1 MDKLDEIRSRID
13 EIDSKLADLFEQRMT
28 ESRKVLEYKKEK
40 GLSVRDPLRE
50 AEVVR
55 CSSQRISDDTVRE
68 YFMEFERGL
77 ISLSCKYQER
87 LLKGLKVAYCG
98 VPGAFASIA
107 ASKMFPEAQL
117 HPYSDFA
124 GAYKACET
132 GECDVAVLPIENS
145 FAGEVSAV
153 TDLLFSGTLYIN
165 QVVEIEAVQNLL
177 GTEDATLESI
187 KSVVSHPQAL
197 SQCSDYIREHGFT
210 PHEYHNTAAAAK
222 MVAER
227 RDISVAAI
235 ASAES
240 ADLYGLKI
248 IDRRIN
254 TGSVNTT
261 RFAALSK
268 SLRHDRGERESMGD
282 HFILMFTVKN
292 EAGAL
297 ANTLNI
303 IGAHG
308 FNMCCL
314 RSRPMKE
321 LMWSYYFYIELD
333 GNINTEE
340 GRNML
345 RELSSLC
352 DRFKLVGSF

>member
-1 MDKLDEIRSRID
+1 MDKLDEIRGRID
-13 EIDSKLADLFEQRMT
+13 EIDTSLADLFEQRMK

-55 CSSQRISDDTVRE
+55 RSSQRISDDTVRE
-68 YFMEFERGL
+68 YFTTFEKNL
-77 ISLSCKYQER
+77 ISLSCAYQER
-87 LLKGLKVAYCG
+87 LLRGLKVAYCG

-107 ASKMFPEAQL
+107 AGRMFPEAEL

-124 GAYKACET
+124 GAYGACET

-153 TDLLFSGTLYIN
+153 TDLLFSGSLYVN

-177 GTEDATLESI
+177 ACEGATLESI
-187 KSVVSHPQAL
+187 REVVSHPQAL
-197 SQCSDYIREHGFT
+197 SQCAEYIRQHGYT

-222 MVAER
+222 MVADR
-227 RDISVAAI
+227 KDPTVAAI

-240 ADLYGLKI
+240 AELYGLKV

-268 SLRHDRGERESMGD
+268 SLRHDGVGERMGD

-292 EAGAL
+292 EAGSL

-303 IGAHG
+303 IGSHG
-308 FNMCCL
+308 YNMCCL

-333 GNINTEE
+333 GNIDTEE

-345 RELSSLC
+345 GELSSLC